1 MTIDIDSA
9 TSIRFMFTP
18 AQSRFG
24 LDRYRVPRGLRLA
37 SIACALAIAAGVAGA
52 YTFNTTFIPT
62 AGRPAYVWLTTF
74 FFRVQ
79 DAPCLLW
86 IALMLLGFGI
96 LRLPTTTRYAAP
108 AMLRNP
114 RVAIASLTALVFVCG
129 IIGTHVVFHGFPLVR
144 DEILAEFDAIILRSG
159 MAIAPVDPE
168 WRPFASA
175 LAPEFMV
182 PIADGAGYV
191 SAYLPVNAGFRA
203 LIGLVMDSAWT
214 SPLLA
219 TIAVVAI
226 FGVARRLWPT
236 RLDAALISALL
247 VATSSQVLV
256 TSMTSYAMTAHLT
269 LNLIWLWLFLRND
282 KIGHGAAIVVG
293 FLATGLHQLI
303 FHPLFVAPFI
313 VRLWASGRR
322 PVALAYIVGYAVIC
336 LFWIS
341 YWQIM
346 IEWQGFSR
354 QASSDA
360 GPVYFM
366 ARAAALLAN
375 FHWMGVGLMLKNA
388 LRFVA
393 WQNPIVLPFA
403 LLAYRPVHNGDGI
416 ARELSTGLA
425 LMLAAMFILLPGQGH
440 GWGYRYLHGLIGSL
454 SLLAGYGWIALSERA
469 TRNEMAA
476 AWTMLAIGSTVAW
489 LVLLPAHAKQAH
501 DFAMP
506 YVRAA
511 DAIRHTTTDL
521 VVIDKSGLLFAEDL
535 VRNDPFLRNR
545 PKVLDLTFLDEANL
559 ADLCARYSIS
569 MFGRRQG
576 LAFGISPNDEQTK
589 FDDDVRAKK
598 KAAMARLS
606 CGVDMAVSASNDP
619 QF

>member
-1 MTIDIDSA
+1 MV
-9 TSIRFMFTP
+9 TP
-18 AQSRFG
+18 AQSQFG
-24 LDRYRVPRGLRLA
+24 LVRYRVPRDLRLA
-37 SIACALAIAAGVAGA
+37 SIACALAIAAGIAGA
-52 YTFNTTFIPT
+52 FGFTTIFIPS
-62 AGRPAYVWLTTF
+62 AGRPSFVWLTTF

-79 DAPCLLW
+79 DAPWLLW

-96 LRLPTTTRYAAP
+96 LRLPATPRYAAL

-114 RVAIASLTALVFVCG
+114 RVAIAILTALVIVCG
-129 IIGTHVVFHGFPLVR
+129 IIGTHVIFHGIPLAR

-159 MAIAPVDPE
+159 MGIAPVASE
-168 WRPFASA
+168 WRPLASA
-175 LAPEFMV
+175 LAPTFML
-182 PIADGAGYV
+182 PIAGGAGYV

-203 LIGLVMDSAWT
+203 LVGLVTDSAWT

-219 TIAVVAI
+219 ALAVVTI

-247 VATSSQVLV
+247 VATSSQVLI
-256 TSMTSYAMTAHLT
+256 TSMTSYAMTAHLA

-282 KIGHGAAIVVG
+282 KIGHGAAIAVG
-293 FLATGLHQLI
+293 FLASGLHQLI

-322 PVALAYIVGYAVIC
+322 PLALTYIVSYAIIC

-346 IEWQGFSR
+346 LEWQGFSR

-360 GPVYFM
+360 GPVYFI
-366 ARAAALLAN
+366 ARAAFLFTS
-375 FHWMGVGLMLKNA
+375 FHWTGLGLMLKNV
-388 LRFVA
+388 LRFVD
-393 WQNPIVLPFA
+393 WQNPIALPFA
-403 LLAYRPVHNGDGI
+403 LLAYRPVRNGDGI

-425 LMLAAMFILLPGQGH
+425 LTLAAMFILLPYQGH

-469 TRNEMAA
+469 TRNDMATA
-476 AWTMLAIGSTVAW
+476 RAMLAIGSAVAW

-501 DFAMP
+501 DFVMP
-506 YVRAA
+506 YARAA
-511 DAIRHTTTDL
+511 DAIEHTATDL

-535 VRNDPFLRNR
+535 VRNDPFLRHR
-545 PKVLDLTFLDEANL
+545 PKVLDLTLLDEANL

-598 KAAMARLS
+598 KAVMARLS
-606 CGVDMAVSASNDP
+606 CGVDMAVSANEDTR
-619 QF
+619 F

>member
-1 MTIDIDSA
+1 
-9 TSIRFMFTP
+9 MFTP

-24 LDRYRVPRGLRLA
+24 VDRYRVPRDLRLA

-52 YTFNTTFIPT
+52 FRFNTIFIPT
-62 AGRPAYVWLTTF
+62 AGRPSFVWLTTF

-79 DAPCLLW
+79 DAPWLLW

-96 LRLPTTTRYAAP
+96 LRLPATRCAAP

-114 RVAIASLTALVFVCG
+114 RVAIAILAALVFVCG
-129 IIGTHVVFHGFPLVR
+129 IIGAHVIFHGFPLAR

-159 MAIAPVDPE
+159 KAIAPVDSE
-168 WRPFASA
+168 WRPYAAA
-175 LAPEFMV
+175 LAPTFML

-191 SAYLPVNAGFRA
+191 SAYLPVNAGLRA
-203 LIGLVMDSAWT
+203 LTGLLTDSAWT

-219 TIAVVAI
+219 ALAVVAV
-226 FGVARRLWPT
+226 FGVARRLWPA

-269 LNLIWLWLFLRND
+269 LNLVWLWLFLRND
-282 KIGHGAAIVVG
+282 KIGHGAAIAVG
-293 FLATGLHQLI
+293 FLASGLHQLI
-303 FHPLFVAPFI
+303 FHPLFAAPFI

-322 PVALAYIVGYAVIC
+322 PLALAYIAGYSVIC

-346 IEWQGFSR
+346 IAWQGFSQ
-354 QASSDA
+354 QACNDA
-360 GPVYFM
+360 GPLYFM
-366 ARAAALLAN
+366 ARAAFLFAS
-375 FHWMGVGLMLKNA
+375 FHWTGLDLMLKNA
-388 LRFVA
+388 LRFVD

-403 LLAYRPVHNGDGI
+403 LLAYRPVRNGDGI
-416 ARELSTGLA
+416 ALELSAGLA
-425 LMLAAMFILLPGQGH
+425 LTLAAMFILLPYQGH

-454 SLLAGYGWIALSERA
+454 SLLAGYGWIALSGRA

-476 AWTMLAIGSTVAW
+476 SWMVLTMGSAVSW

-501 DFAMP
+501 DFVVP

-511 DAIRHTTTDL
+511 DAIGHAATDL
-521 VVIDKSGLLFAEDL
+521 VVIDPSGLLFAGDL

-545 PKVLDLTFLDEANL
+545 PKVLDLTLLAEANL
-559 ADLCARYSIS
+559 ADLCPRYSIT

-589 FDDDVRAKK
+589 FDDEVRARMR
-598 KAAMARLS
+598 AAMARIS
-606 CGVDMAVSASNDP
+606 CGVDMAVSANKDAR
-619 QF
+619 F

>member
-1 MTIDIDSA
+1 
-9 TSIRFMFTP
+9 
-18 AQSRFG
+18 
-24 LDRYRVPRGLRLA
+24 VPRDLRLA
-37 SIACALAIAAGVAGA
+37 SIVCALAIAAGVAGA
-52 YTFNTTFIPT
+52 FIPT
-62 AGRPAYVWLTTF
+62 AGRSSFVWLTTF

-79 DAPCLLW
+79 DAPWLLW

-96 LRLPTTTRYAAP
+96 LRLPATPRPAAP
-108 AMLRNP
+108 TMLRNP
-114 RVAIASLTALVFVCG
+114 RVAIAILTALVFVCG
-129 IIGTHVVFHGFPLVR
+129 IIGTHVIFHGFPLSR

-159 MAIAPVDPE
+159 MAIAPVASE

-175 LAPEFMV
+175 LAPTFML

-203 LIGLVMDSAWT
+203 LMGLLTDSAWT

-219 TIAVVAI
+219 ALAVVAV
-226 FGVARRLWPT
+226 FGVARRLWPA

-269 LNLIWLWLFLRND
+269 LNLIWLWLFLRD
-282 KIGHGAAIVVG
+282 DRIGHGAAIAVG
-293 FLATGLHQLI
+293 FLASGLHQLI

-322 PVALAYIVGYAVIC
+322 PLALAYIAGYSVIC

-346 IEWQGFSR
+346 IAWQGFSQ
-354 QASSDA
+354 QASSGA
-360 GPVYFM
+360 GPLYFI
-366 ARAAALLAN
+366 ARAAFLLAS
-375 FHWMGVGLMLKNA
+375 FHGTGLGLMLKNV
-388 LRFVA
+388 LRFVD
-393 WQNPIVLPFA
+393 WQNPIILPLA
-403 LLAYRPVHNGDGI
+403 VLAYRPVRNGDGI

-425 LMLAAMFILLPGQGH
+425 LTLAAMFILLPYQGH

-469 TRNEMAA
+469 TRNEMATS
-476 AWTMLAIGSTVAW
+476 WMMLTIGSAVAW

-506 YVRAA
+506 YIRAT
-511 DAIRHTTTDL
+511 DAIEHASTDL
-521 VVIDKSGLLFAEDL
+521 VIVDKSGLHFAEDL

-545 PKVLDLTFLDEANL
+545 PKVLDLTLLDEANL
-559 ADLCARYSIS
+559 ADLCARYGIS

-576 LAFGISPNDEQTK
+576 LAFGISPNDDQTK

-606 CGVDMAVSASNDP
+606 CGVDMAVSANKDAR
-619 QF
+619 F

>member
-1 MTIDIDSA
+1 
-9 TSIRFMFTP
+9 MFISS
-18 AQSRFG
+18 QSRFG
-24 LDRYRVPRGLRLA
+24 LDRYRVPRDLRLA
-37 SIACALAIAAGVAGA
+37 SIVCALAIAAGVAGA
-52 YTFNTTFIPT
+52 FSFNTIFIPS
-62 AGRPAYVWLTTF
+62 AGRPSFVWLTTF
-74 FFRVQ
+74 YFRVQ
-79 DAPCLLW
+79 DAPWLLL

-96 LRLPTTTRYAAP
+96 LRLPTTPRYAAP

-114 RVAIASLTALVFVCG
+114 RVAIAILTALVFVCG
-129 IIGTHVVFHGFPLVR
+129 IIGTHVIFHGFPLAR

-159 MAIAPVDPE
+159 MAIAPVASE

-175 LAPEFMV
+175 LAPTFMV
-182 PIADGAGYV
+182 PIAHGAGYV

-203 LIGLVMDSAWT
+203 LIGLVTDSAWT

-219 TIAVVAI
+219 ALAVVTI

-269 LNLIWLWLFLRND
+269 LNLFWLWLFLRND
-282 KIGHGAAIVVG
+282 KIGHGAAIAVG
-293 FLATGLHQLI
+293 FLASGLHQLI

-322 PVALAYIVGYAVIC
+322 PLALAYIVGYSVIC

-341 YWQIM
+341 YWQI
-346 IEWQGFSR
+346 IIAWQGFSR

-360 GPVYFM
+360 GPVYFI
-366 ARAAALLAN
+366 ARAAFLFAS
-375 FHWMGVGLMLKNA
+375 FHWTGLGLMLKNV
-388 LRFVA
+388 LRFVD
-393 WQNPIVLPFA
+393 WQNPIALPFA
-403 LLAYRPVHNGDGI
+403 LLAYRPVRNGDGI

-425 LMLAAMFILLPGQGH
+425 LMLAAMFILLPYQGH

-469 TRNEMAA
+469 TRNEMVA
-476 AWTMLAIGSTVAW
+476 AWMMLTMGSAVAW

-501 DFAMP
+501 EFVMP

-511 DAIRHTTTDL
+511 DAIGHTATDL
-521 VVIDKSGLLFAEDL
+521 VVIDTSGLLFAGDL

-545 PKVLDLTFLDEANL
+545 PKMLDLTLLDEANL
-559 ADLCARYSIS
+559 ADLCARYSITV
-569 MFGRRQG
+569 FGRRQG
-576 LAFGISPNDEQTK
+576 LAFGISPNDELTK
-589 FDDDVRAKK
+589 FDDEVRAKGR
-598 KAAMARLS
+598 AAMARLS
-606 CGVDMAVSASNDP
+606 CGVDMAVSANKVTR
-619 QF
+619 F

>member
-1 MTIDIDSA
+1 
-9 TSIRFMFTP
+9 MFTP

-24 LDRYRVPRGLRLA
+24 LDRYRVPRDLRLA
-37 SIACALAIAAGVAGA
+37 SIVCALAIAAGVAGA
-52 YTFNTTFIPT
+52 FSFNTIFIPT
-62 AGRPAYVWLTTF
+62 AGRPSFVWLTTF

-79 DAPCLLW
+79 DAPWLLW

-96 LRLPTTTRYAAP
+96 LRLPATPRYAAP

-114 RVAIASLTALVFVCG
+114 RVTIASLTALVFVCG
-129 IIGTHVVFHGFPLVR
+129 IIGTHVIFHGFPLAR
-144 DEILAEFDAIILRSG
+144 DEILAEFDATILRSG
-159 MAIAPVDPE
+159 MAIAPVASE

-175 LAPEFMV
+175 LAPTFMV

-203 LIGLVMDSAWT
+203 LIGSVTDSAWT

-219 TIAVVAI
+219 ALAVVTI

-282 KIGHGAAIVVG
+282 KIGHGAAIAVG
-293 FLATGLHQLI
+293 FLASGLHQLI

-313 VRLWASGRR
+313 VRLWALGRR
-322 PVALAYIVGYAVIC
+322 PLALVYIVGYSVIC

-354 QASSDA
+354 QASNDA

-366 ARAAALLAN
+366 ARAAFLFASFDWTGL
-375 FHWMGVGLMLKNA
+375 GLMLKNV
-388 LRFVA
+388 LRFVD
-393 WQNPIVLPFA
+393 WQNPIVVPFA
-403 LLAYRPVHNGDGI
+403 LLAYRPVRNSEGI
-416 ARELSTGLA
+416 ARELFTGLA
-425 LMLAAMFILLPGQGH
+425 LTLAAMFILLPYQGH

-454 SLLAGYGWIALSERA
+454 SLLAGYGWITLSERA
-469 TRNEMAA
+469 TRNELATS
-476 AWTMLAIGSTVAW
+476 WIMLTIGSAVAW
-489 LVLLPAHAKQAH
+489 LVLLPAHAKHAQ
-501 DFAMP
+501 DFVMP

-511 DAIRHTTTDL
+511 ETIGHTATDL
-521 VVIDKSGLLFAEDL
+521 VVIDTSGLLFAGDL

-545 PKVLDLTFLDEANL
+545 PKVLDLILLDEANL

-576 LAFGISPNDEQTK
+576 LAFGILPNEEQTK
-589 FDDDVRAKK
+589 FDDDGRAKK

-606 CGVDMAVSASNDP
+606 CGIDMAVGANKDVRP
-619 QF
+619 

>member
-1 MTIDIDSA
+1 
-9 TSIRFMFTP
+9 MFTSS
-18 AQSRFG
+18 QTRFG
-24 LDRYRVPRGLRLA
+24 LDRYRLPRDLRLA
-37 SIACALAIAAGVAGA
+37 SIVCALAIAAGVAGA
-52 YTFNTTFIPT
+52 FGFNTIFIPT
-62 AGRPAYVWLTTF
+62 AGRPSFVWLTTF

-79 DAPCLLW
+79 DAPWLLF

-96 LRLPTTTRYAAP
+96 LRLPTTTRYGAP
-108 AMLRNP
+108 AMLRSP
-114 RVAIASLTALVFVCG
+114 RVAIAILMALVFVCG
-129 IIGTHVVFHGFPLVR
+129 IIGTHVVFHGFPLSR

-159 MAIAPVDPE
+159 MAIAPVAPE

-175 LAPEFMV
+175 LAPTFMV
-182 PIADGAGYV
+182 PIADGAGYI

-203 LIGLVMDSAWT
+203 LVGLVTDSAWT
-214 SPLLA
+214 SPLLGA
-219 TIAVVAI
+219 LAVVAV
-226 FGVARRLWPT
+226 FGAARRLWPE

-269 LNLIWLWLFLRND
+269 LDLTWLWLFLRND
-282 KIGHGAAIVVG
+282 KIGHGAAIAVG
-293 FLATGLHQLI
+293 FLASGLHQLI

-322 PVALAYIVGYAVIC
+322 PLALAYIVAYSVIC

-346 IEWQGFSR
+346 IEWHGFSR

-360 GPVYFM
+360 GTVYFM
-366 ARAAALLAN
+366 ARAAFLFAS
-375 FHWMGVGLMLKNA
+375 FHWTGLGLMLKNV
-388 LRFVA
+388 LRFVD

-403 LLAYRPVHNGDGI
+403 LLAYRPVRNGDGI

-425 LMLAAMFILLPGQGH
+425 LTLAAMFILLPYQGH

-469 TRNEMAA
+469 TRNEMATA
-476 AWTMLAIGSTVAW
+476 QTMLTLGSAVAW

-501 DFAMP
+501 DFVIP

-511 DAIRHTTTDL
+511 DAIEHTETDL
-521 VVIDKSGLLFAEDL
+521 VVIDKSGLLFAGDL

-545 PKVLDLTFLDEANL
+545 PKVLDLTLLDEANF
-559 ADLCARYSIS
+559 ADLCARYSIT

-576 LAFGISPNDEQTK
+576 LAFGISPNDELTK
-589 FDDDVRAKK
+589 FDDDARAKK

-606 CGVDMAVSASNDP
+606 CGVEMAVSANKDTR
-619 QF
+619 F

>member
-1 MTIDIDSA
+1 
-9 TSIRFMFTP
+9 MFTLP
-18 AQSRFG
+18 S
-24 LDRYRVPRGLRLA
+24 
-37 SIACALAIAAGVAGA
+37 
-52 YTFNTTFIPT
+52 
-62 AGRPAYVWLTTF
+62 AGRPSFVWLMTF
-74 FFRVQ
+74 FFRAQ
-79 DAPCLLW
+79 DAPWLLF
-86 IALMLLGFGI
+86 IALMLLGFSV
-96 LRLPTTTRYAAP
+96 LRLPAMTRYAAS

-129 IIGTHVVFHGFPLVR
+129 IIGTHVLFHGFPLAR
-144 DEILAEFDAIILRSG
+144 DEILTEFDAIILRSG
-159 MAIAPVDPE
+159 KAIAPVDPE

-175 LAPEFMV
+175 LLAPAFMV

-203 LIGLVMDSAWT
+203 LMGLVTDSAWT
-214 SPLLA
+214 NPLLA
-219 TIAVVAI
+219 ALAVVAI
-226 FGVARRLWPT
+226 FGIARRLWPA

-247 VATSSQVLV
+247 VATPSQVLV
-256 TSMTSYAMTAHLT
+256 TAMTSYAMTAHLT
-269 LNLIWLWLFLRND
+269 LNLIWLWFYLRND
-282 KIGHGAAIVVG
+282 KIGHGAAIAVG
-293 FLATGLHQLI
+293 FLASGLHQLI
-303 FHPLFVAPFI
+303 FHPLFVAPFV

-322 PVALAYIVGYAVIC
+322 PLALAYIAGYSAIC

-366 ARAAALLAN
+366 ARAAVLLAS
-375 FHWMGVGLMLKNA
+375 FHWTGIGLMPKNV
-388 LRFVA
+388 LRFVD
-393 WQNPIVLPFA
+393 WQNPIVLPIA
-403 LLAYRPVHNGDGI
+403 LLAYRPVRDGDGI

-425 LMLAAMFILLPGQGH
+425 LTLAAMFILLPYQGH

-476 AWTMLAIGSTVAW
+476 AWTTLTIGSAVAW

-501 DFAMP
+501 EFAMP

-511 DAIRHTTTDL
+511 DAIGHAATDL

-545 PKVLDLTFLDEANL
+545 PKVLDLTFLDEAKL
-559 ADLCARYSIS
+559 ADLCARYSI
-569 MFGRRQG
+569 FNVR
-576 LAFGISPNDEQTK
+576 SPTGTSLRYCTK
-589 FDDDVRAKK
+589 
-598 KAAMARLS
+598 
-606 CGVDMAVSASNDP
+606 
-619 QF
+619 

>member
-1 MTIDIDSA
+1 MV
-9 TSIRFMFTP
+9 TP
-18 AQSRFG
+18 AQSRCG
-24 LDRYRVPRGLRLA
+24 LDRYRVPRDLRLA
-37 SIACALAIAAGVAGA
+37 SIVCALAIAAGVAGA
-52 YTFNTTFIPT
+52 LSFNTIFISST
-62 AGRPAYVWLTTF
+62 GRPNFVWLTTF

-79 DAPCLLW
+79 DAPWLLW

-96 LRLPTTTRYAAP
+96 LRLPATTRYAAP

-114 RVAIASLTALVFVCG
+114 RMAIAILTALVVVCG
-129 IIGTHVVFHGFPLVR
+129 ITGTHVIFHGFPLSR

-159 MAIAPVDPE
+159 TAIAPVASE

-175 LAPEFMV
+175 LAPIFML

-203 LIGLVMDSAWT
+203 LIGLVIDSAWT

-219 TIAVVAI
+219 ALAVVAV
-226 FGVARRLWPT
+226 FAVARRLWPA

-247 VATSSQVLV
+247 VATSSQVLI

-282 KIGHGAAIVVG
+282 KIGHGAAIAVG
-293 FLATGLHQLI
+293 FLASGLHQLV
-303 FHPLFVAPFI
+303 FHPLFVAPFV

-322 PVALAYIVGYAVIC
+322 PLALAYIVGYSVIC

-346 IEWQGFSR
+346 LAWQGFSPP
-354 QASSDA
+354 ASSDV
-360 GPVYFM
+360 GTVYFV
-366 ARAAALLAN
+366 ARAAVLFAS
-375 FHWMGVGLMLKNA
+375 FHWTGLDLMLKNV
-388 LRFVA
+388 LRFVD
-393 WQNPIVLPFA
+393 WQNPIILPFA
-403 LLAYRPVHNGDGI
+403 LLAYRAVRDGDGI
-416 ARELSTGLA
+416 ARELFTGLA
-425 LMLAAMFILLPGQGH
+425 LTLAAMFILLPYQGH

-476 AWTMLAIGSTVAW
+476 SWMMLTLGSAVAW

-501 DFAMP
+501 DFVMP
-506 YVRAA
+506 YVRSA
-511 DAIRHTTTDL
+511 DAIGHTATDL
-521 VVIDKSGLLFAEDL
+521 VVVDQSGLLFAGDL

-545 PKVLDLTFLDEANL
+545 PKVLDLTLLDEANL

-569 MFGRRQG
+569 MFGRRQA
-576 LAFGISPNDEQTK
+576 LAFGIPPNDEQTK
-589 FDDDVRAKK
+589 FDDDVRAKR

-606 CGVDMAVSASNDP
+606 CGVDMAVSANKDP
-619 QF
+619 RF